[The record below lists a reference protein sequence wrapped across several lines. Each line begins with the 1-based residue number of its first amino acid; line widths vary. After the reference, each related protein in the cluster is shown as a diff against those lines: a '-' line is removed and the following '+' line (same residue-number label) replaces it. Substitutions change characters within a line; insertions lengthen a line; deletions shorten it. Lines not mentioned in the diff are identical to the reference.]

1 MDKHSSLLKTIYNQ
15 LDNFGSAVIHKSR
28 LCTILNSISSNKL
41 EINKMI
47 SILKTK
53 NKIKLIFSNYFYI
66 LNSDEQ
72 IKNYYKYSTEEIV
85 FLILNKLKIKW
96 YLALHS
102 SLLINNIN
110 YNLDMHQIPK
120 TTVIINSR
128 YSKTLKILNQTFI
141 FKKQLNFRLIGLL
154 ESKTKNSIK
163 FYFSDLER
171 TYLDYL
177 YYNNKSIVDLD
188 IINKDKLK
196 LYLTYF
202 PKMLFN
208 KVYLDEQ

>member
-85 FLILNKLKIKW
+85 FLILNKLKLKW

>member
-1 MDKHSSLLKTIYNQ
+1 
-15 LDNFGSAVIHKSR
+15 
-28 LCTILNSISSNKL
+28 
-41 EINKMI
+41 MI